1 MFATRGGL
9 DSVAKFA
16 LNGAE
21 TGFFWG
27 AKQKVG
33 VHGLKLASLFGSPG
47 GDALT
52 VAPQRNEFR

>member
-47 GDALT
+47 GDAL
-52 VAPQRNEFR
+52 R